1 MRGAVCSNLQNEVR
15 MKVQKLAV
23 YGVCFLAGA
32 LGAGQ
37 FFLRAQ
43 APANAGKAAKKGNDD
58 YLRGPAQKELI
69 YVTLPGTLEGSPDSN
84 GNGIVVLDAK
94 NNYNFVKRIPTWDV
108 PASRNPEQ
116 VSGVTASPVT
126 QMIYVAARGR
136 LGAWDL
142 TTEKKVWENVYDGQ
156 CCERPQVSPDGKF
169 MYVGSDLKDFW
180 YVVNP
185 RTGALI
191 TKVVS
196 PQSPN
201 AHNMNLSQDGKLA
214 FMSPNGKVMAVAD
227 TSTHK
232 LIRTITF
239 PDNVRVF
246 VLNHD
251 SSLIYTNQNNLL
263 GFLIVDA
270 NAGKILHK
278 VEVQG
283 FGWPDN
289 WNVTPRPRIPHGCPS
304 HGIALLDQEREVWL
318 VDGLNNLVHVFDN
331 TRMPPVEVS
340 NFKTHGGAY
349 WITPSVDG
357 KLAYLSSGDVVDVKT
372 KEIVGQ
378 LKDEYGRVMH
388 SEKLLDMVFQN
399 GKLVQVSNQFANGF
413 GPYQAAPDAG
423 PRASR

>member
-1 MRGAVCSNLQNEVR
+1 MVKPKQ
-15 MKVQKLAV
+15 MKFVPAS
-23 YGVCFLAGA
+23 FAGLA
-32 LGAGQ
+32 LGLGLSFGIVAQ
-37 FFLRAQ
+37 Q
-43 APANAGKAAKKGNDD
+43 APTAVAPRNSNRE
-58 YLRGPAQKELI
+58 YLRGPSTKELI
-69 YVTLPGTLEGSPDSN
+69 YVTLPGTMEGSPDAN
-84 GNGIVVLDAK
+84 GNGIVVLDAR
-94 NNYNFVKRIPTWDV
+94 NHYNFVKRIPTWDV
-108 PASRNPEQ
+108 PAARNPEQ
-116 VSGVTASPVT
+116 VAGVTASPELN
-126 QMIYVAARGR
+126 MIYVAARGR
-136 LGAWDL
+136 LGAFDL
-142 TTEKKVWENVYDGQ
+142 STEKKAWEGIYDGN
-156 CCERPQVSPDGKF
+156 CCERPQMAPDSSF

-180 YVVNP
+180 YVINP
-185 RTGALI
+185 KTGDLI

-201 AHNMNLSQDGKLA
+201 AHNLNLSHDGRLA
-214 FMSPNGKVMAVAD
+214 FMSPNGKVMAIAD

-232 LIRTITF
+232 LLRTITF

-270 NAGKILHK
+270 NTGKILHK

-289 WNVTPRPRIPHGCPS
+289 WNVTPRPRIPHACPS

-318 VDGLNNLVHVFDN
+318 VDGLSNLVHVFDN

-372 KEIVGQ
+372 KEIVAQ
-378 LKDEYGRVMH
+378 LKDEYEIGRAHV
-388 SEKLLDMVFQN
+388 
-399 GKLVQVSNQFANGF
+399 
-413 GPYQAAPDAG
+413 
-423 PRASR
+423 